1 MYLIPCSVTQSFFSS
16 RRRYEYSISQA
27 RFQESCHILPHLLR
41 FKVLDDL
48 AIALD
53 DFLLHV

>member
-1 MYLIPCSVTQSFFSS
+1 MFLLHKVFSPLG
-16 RRRYEYSISQA
+16 EGMKYSISQA

>member
-1 MYLIPCSVTQSFFSS
+1 MFSAV
-16 RRRYEYSISQA
+16 RVATY
-27 RFQESCHILPHLLR
+27 FGNLT
-41 FKVLDDL
+41 KVLDDL